1 MKNKWFLLF
10 ILQLINSL
18 VTAVFL
24 SQAKYV
30 DASYRFIYEY
40 TSDWKQGFFLCLAIL
55 SLLVL
60 FLIVAKRWLKSSTF
74 YIINL
79 LLIIFSLVGL
89 LFSFKEFDAQASNY
103 LNEYFKYGIYVFWGT
118 WIFDC
123 LVLFLFKVKYNQMVE
138 NQSSEIEIISK

>member
-55 SLLVL
+55 S
-60 FLIVAKRWLKSSTF
+60 
-74 YIINL
+74 
-79 LLIIFSLVGL
+79 
-89 LFSFKEFDAQASNY
+89 
-103 LNEYFKYGIYVFWGT
+103 
-118 WIFDC
+118 
-123 LVLFLFKVKYNQMVE
+123 
-138 NQSSEIEIISK
+138 